1 MKAKTFLTDYSL
13 ISLPAKI
20 IQKMQQQLITFL
32 KLSLPS
38 QIQWSIQNTMRKV
51 MKCVTLTVPCSVK
64 MSINKNQTPLNELA
78 FHSGVEDKFQ
88 SLSGTEIEN
97 MKGGAMQAQPIL
109 WLENCGINFI
119 HCLLGKLLARGLPLI
134 LPHHLDDLFQMQSWM
149 SCK

>member
-78 FHSGVEDKFQ
+78 FHSGVEGKF
-88 SLSGTEIEN
+88 
-97 MKGGAMQAQPIL
+97 
-109 WLENCGINFI
+109 
-119 HCLLGKLLARGLPLI
+119 
-134 LPHHLDDLFQMQSWM
+134 
-149 SCK
+149 